1 VAQIDAPLLDRL
13 DVTFFNQIFDT
24 PQLTQLITRSPKL
37 KAYNNARLLF
47 SESEAWVI
55 LSQAY
60 NNRENELRIAYSSQ
74 PDGQASIMAQ
84 ICGSSFPQAFIAT
97 AEHLYVIASEDWEDI
112 GNDQWLEL
120 LRPFTGAK
128 VLYIPLEFRLSLPL
142 ALQELVGERVT
153 EVLPAL
159 QTIFLEDVLQDS
171 FRSGAEDAAIGQ
183 IVTARRLAGH
193 PVTVSTWEHDDVT
206 EET

>member
-1 VAQIDAPLLDRL
+1 M
-13 DVTFFNQIFDT
+13 DVTIFNQIFDT
-24 PQLTQLITRSPKL
+24 PQLTQLISRSPKF
-37 KAYNNARLLF
+37 KSYNNARLLF

-60 NNRENELRIAYSSQ
+60 KNRANELRIAYSSQ
-74 PDGQASIMAQ
+74 PDEQASIMAQ
-84 ICGSSFPQAFIAT
+84 ICGSSFPQAFIATT

-120 LRPFTGAK
+120 LRSFTGPEA
-128 VLYIPLEFRLSLPL
+128 LYIPLEFRLSLPL
-142 ALQELVGERVT
+142 ALQEFVGERVT

-183 IVTARRLAGH
+183 IVSARRLAGH
-193 PVTVSTWEHDDVT
+193 PVTVSPWEHDDVT
-206 EET
+206 EDT